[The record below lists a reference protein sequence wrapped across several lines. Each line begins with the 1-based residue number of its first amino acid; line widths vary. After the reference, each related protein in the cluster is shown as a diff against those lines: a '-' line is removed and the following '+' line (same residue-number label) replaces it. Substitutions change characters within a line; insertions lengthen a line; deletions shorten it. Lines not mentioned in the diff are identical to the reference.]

1 MSQVTAHIIN
11 HTHWDREWFLTSVY
25 TSRWIP
31 GLIDRLEQLVAGNP
45 DFRYLFDGQTLVIED
60 LLAVAPDYAE
70 RVRALIAAGKL
81 VVGPY
86 YCQPDWQLAGGELLI
101 RNLELGQQDVVRW
114 GGAMR
119 TGWLVDTF
127 GHISQAPQLH
137 RLFDIDA
144 VYVWRGV
151 PQLAPYFCWRGAD
164 GSKLFTIDLFGGY
177 RNLYGVTHAPE
188 VAVRRLHAEIDKL
201 RPFYPTPDIPLF
213 DGYDLED
220 NPEDPLRFFAQAG
233 GLDPKVQLREATPF
247 SFAQEMAAHDLELPE
262 IVGELNSGKYG
273 ATFPGTFSARTYLKL
288 MAWDCEHL
296 LFQRVEPL
304 ATMAWLKGRPYPAV
318 QIEGW
323 TRALLQNAVHDCIC
337 GVSIDEVHD
346 KMAHSYRQLFAALV
360 DEMQDALTIVLG
372 DFAPGWYAVG
382 TSPFPVDQ
390 WQTVGDELI
399 HVRTDGAGVWPIG
412 ERIPVMRDTGA
423 SDQFTWR
430 NEHFVATVD
439 GTGSVHVGDAVYGRL
454 AVYAEHGDTYSDERG
469 AHLGVLQVRGPLTI
483 EEVSAHHSVVRFAA
497 GWAEGERRVDA
508 VVRLRFDLSALIRW
522 EVELDSGGTDLAV
535 EMDFQTAIELG
546 AEGRV
551 GAGMPFDVVTRP
563 VADTDLLPRTVKP
576 ELASILL
583 GQRELD
589 AVTTFPFHNFVA
601 VTDGRRTVAVLARG
615 LHAYAANAE
624 GGVQLPLRRAVEWLT
639 RADLR
644 NRVGDAG
651 PFFYVPGARCE
662 RVERHELAVACGDFA
677 PDSLTLQQINGA
689 FQNPPLVVENL
700 GRGDQTSWRLLQED
714 LPMSN
719 LRVQGEGVVARF
731 YNPTAEPVRLRQ
743 PRRQTDVWGA
753 PGEELPAVG
762 PKRVSPIRLDMM
774 SASVRNMAATP
785 TRLLTPPVWR
795 VGLDVVLPKEEIL
808 AGLEDK
814 IAELEAEAAALATQI
829 AAAADG
835 VARLRLQHRY
845 YVVKRESVEL
855 RLSVLLN
862 RRRLAAGGTLDGAAL
877 YEPDPEIAA
886 VGLELNQLRI
896 KRRIFDYVIAAL

>member
-1 MSQVTAHIIN
+1 MNQVTAHIIN

-25 TSRWIP
+25 TSRWLP
-31 GLIDRLEQLVAGNP
+31 GLIDRLEQLVAANP
-45 DFRYLFDGQTLVIED
+45 GFRYLLDGQTLVIED

-70 RVRALIAAGKL
+70 RARALIAAGRL

-86 YCQPDWQLAGGELLI
+86 YCQPDWQLTAGELLI
-101 RNLELGQQDVVRW
+101 RNLELGQQDVARC

-137 RLFDIDA
+137 RLFDIAA

-151 PQLAPYFCWRGAD
+151 PLLAPYFCWRGAD
-164 GSKLFTIDLFGGY
+164 GSELFTIDLFGGY

-201 RPFYPTPDIPLF
+201 QPFYPTPDIPLF

-220 NPEDPLRFFAQAG
+220 NPEDPLRFFAQAA
-233 GLDPKVQLREATPF
+233 GLDPGVSLREATPS
-247 SFAQEMAAHDLELPE
+247 SFAQEMAARDLVLPE

-288 MAWDCEHL
+288 MARDCEHL

-304 ATMAWLKGRPYPAV
+304 AAMAWLKGRPYPAA

-360 DEMQDALTIVLG
+360 DELQDALTTVLG

-382 TSPFPVDQ
+382 TSPCAVDQ

-399 HVRTDGAGVWPIG
+399 HVCTDGAGVWPIA
-412 ERIPVMRDTGA
+412 ERMPVARDAGA
-423 SDQFTWR
+423 IDQFTWR

-439 GTGSVHVGDAVYGRL
+439 GTGAVHVGDAVCGRL

-469 AHLGVLQVRGPLTI
+469 ALLGVLQVRGPLTI

-497 GWAEGERRVDA
+497 GWADGERRVDA
-508 VVRLRFDLSALIRW
+508 VVRLRFDPSPLIRW
-522 EVELDSGGTDLAV
+522 EVELDSRGTDLAV
-535 EMDFQTAIELG
+535 EMHFQTAIELG
-546 AEGRV
+546 AQGRV
-551 GAGMPFDVVTRP
+551 AAGMPFDVVNRP
-563 VADTDLLPRTVKP
+563 SADTDLLPRTVEP

-583 GQRELD
+583 GQRELNT
-589 AVTTFPFHNFVA
+589 VTTFPFHDFVA

-615 LHAYAANAE
+615 LHAYAADTE
-624 GGVQLPLRRAVEWLT
+624 GGIHLPLRRAVEWLT
-639 RADLR
+639 RGDLG
-644 NRVGDAG
+644 NRAGDAG

-662 RVERHELAVACGDFA
+662 RVERHELAVVCGDFA
-677 PDSLTLQQINGA
+677 PDSLALQQINAA

-714 LPMSN
+714 LPMSS
-719 LRVQGEGVVARF
+719 LRVQGGGVVARF
-731 YNPTAEPVRLRQ
+731 YNPTAGPVRLRH
-743 PRRQTDVWGA
+743 PRRETDVWGA
-753 PGEELPAVG
+753 PGEEITVVG
-762 PKRVSPIRLDMM
+762 PKRISPVRLDIRNV
-774 SASVRNMAATP
+774 SQRNMVAAP

-795 VGLDVVLPKEEIL
+795 AGPDGALPKVGIL
-808 AGLEDK
+808 AGLEEK
-814 IAELEAEAAALATQI
+814 IAELEAEAAALATQV
-829 AAAADG
+829 AVAPDG
-835 VARLRLQHRY
+835 VTRLRLQHRF

-855 RLSVLLN
+855 RLSLLLN
-862 RRRLAAGGTLDGAAL
+862 RRRLAEGGTLGGAAL
-877 YEPDPEIAA
+877 HEPDPEIAA

-896 KRRIFDYVIAAL
+896 KRRIFDYVVAAL